1 MALLEVSHL
10 VKHYEK
16 PRGTFGALGRRPR
29 QYVKAVD
36 DISFSIEP
44 GEMLALVG
52 ESGCGKTT
60 TAETVLRVIEPTSGT
75 VTLNGTDL
83 TALSEAELR
92 PLRRHMQIVY
102 QDPYASLDPRFR
114 VSRTIEE
121 PLAIHGIGGSKRA
134 RRQLVSDALTQVE
147 LVPTNLFL
155 DRFPHELSGGQR
167 QRVAIATALAV
178 NPELLIA
185 DEPVSMLDVSVRAG
199 IMALLSRLC
208 RERGMGILLITHDL
222 GVAAHFTDRVAV
234 MYLGRIVETGST
246 RAVLSGP
253 QHPYTKALCDVVP
266 RRQTKRNLAQASL
279 LRGEADATGTAATA
293 QGCRFRP
300 RCRYA
305 IDACAEEDPRLRPVE
320 AGDGHETRDGHEA
333 ACIRPGLFELAQNVE
348 VGRE

>member
-16 PRGTFGALGRRPR
+16 PRGALGVLSRRPR

-60 TAETVLRVIEPTSGT
+60 TAETVLRVIEPTAGT

-102 QDPYASLDPRFR
+102 QDPYGSLDPRFR

-121 PLAIHGIGGSKRA
+121 PLDIHGIGGSKRA
-134 RRQLVSDALTQVE
+134 RWDLVSEALAQVE
-147 LVPTNLFL
+147 LVPANLFL

-167 QRVAIATALAV
+167 QRVAIATALVV

-279 LRGEADATGTAATA
+279 LRGEADATGTAAA
-293 QGCRFRP
+293 GQGCRFRP

-305 IDACAEEDPRLRPVE
+305 IEGCAEEDPRLRPVE
-320 AGDGHETRDGHEA
+320 AGDGHEA

>member
-1 MALLEVSHL
+1 MMALLEVTHL
-10 VKHYEK
+10 AKHYEK
-16 PRGTFGALGRRPR
+16 PRGTWGALAR
-29 QYVKAVD
+29 QPHRFVKAVD
-36 DISFSIEP
+36 DISFSINA

-60 TAETVLRVIEPTSGT
+60 TAETVLRVLEPTAGT
-75 VTLNGTDL
+75 VKLNGTDI
-83 TALSEAELR
+83 TALSHQELR

-114 VSRTIEE
+114 VARTIEE
-121 PLAIHGIGGSKRA
+121 PLNIHGIGASKRE
-134 RRQLVSDALTQVE
+134 RRELVSEALAQVE
-147 LVPTNLFL
+147 LVPANLFL

-167 QRVAIATALAV
+167 QRVAIATALVV

-266 RRQTKRNLAQASL
+266 RRQTKRNRAPVNL
-279 LRGEADATGTAATA
+279 LRGEADASGASAVYE
-293 QGCRFRP
+293 GCRFRP

-305 IDACAEEDPRLRPVE
+305 VERCAQEDPRLRPVAE
-320 AGDGHETRDGHEA
+320 QDDGHEV
-333 ACIRPGLFELAQNVE
+333 ACVRSGLFELVQNS
-348 VGRE
+348 GS

>member
-185 DEPVSMLDVSVRAG
+185 DEPVSMLDVSIR
-199 IMALLSRLC
+199 
-208 RERGMGILLITHDL
+208 LITHDL

-266 RRQTKRNLAQASL
+266 RRQTKRNRAQASL

>member
-253 QHPYTKALCDVVP
+253 PAAGRGRCHRHRGHRAGLQVQAALPVRDRCLRRGRPATAPGRGWGRPRDAGRPRGGVHSPRPVRVGAKCRSWPRIVATDP
-266 RRQTKRNLAQASL
+266 RRRAGK
-279 LRGEADATGTAATA
+279 G
-293 QGCRFRP
+293 
-300 RCRYA
+300 
-305 IDACAEEDPRLRPVE
+305 AE
-320 AGDGHETRDGHEA
+320 
-333 ACIRPGLFELAQNVE
+333 CQN
-348 VGRE
+348 